1 MPFEYKTKVQLHDTD
16 AAGLL
21 FFGHQFRIVHDAY
34 QAFLES
40 CGLTFAD
47 ILDRG
52 EILIPIV
59 HASAD
64 YLKPLA
70 VGDRLTVELVAS
82 KISTHSFVLNYRLLD
97 TDRELVGRAETVH
110 VTVERGS
117 RKKIELPEKL
127 RQTLQTIAVSTV

>member
-40 CGLTFAD
+40 GGLAFGD

-97 TDRELVGRAETVH
+97 TDRELVGTVETVH
-110 VTVERGS
+110 VTIDRAS
-117 RKKIELPEKL
+117 RKKTRLTEQL
-127 RQTLQTIAVSTV
+127 RQVLQDILVSPD